1 MPLGNLISAGKKI
14 YDDAKRQQAADAP
27 AFIPSMGK
35 RNSMPTTSTRVSA
48 REAMA
53 APVTKPAPK
62 AKPKAN
68 PNDMG
73 RAMGGMLGNTAKTL
87 NQRKKVIDSNSNY

>member
-14 YDDAKRQQAADAP
+14 YDDAKRQKAADEP

-53 APVTKPAPK
+53 APVTKPAPRRR
-62 AKPKAN
+62 AD
-68 PNDMG
+68 PNDAGRVMESMG
-73 RAMGGMLGNTAKTL
+73 MGAGKAAKTL
-87 NQRKKVIDSNSNY
+87 NQRNKKMLDDF

>member
-1 MPLGNLISAGKKI
+1 MGPLGNIISAGKKI
-14 YDDAKRQQAADAP
+14 YDDAKRQQAADEP
-27 AFIPSMGK
+27 AFIPSLGK

-48 REAMA
+48 REAAA
-53 APVTKPAPK
+53 APVVTKPAPK

-73 RAMGGMLGNTAKTL
+73 RSMGGMLGNASKAL
-87 NQRKKVIDSNSNY
+87 NQRKKTIDSY